1 MENADGEGSFLLS
14 FNCKCRVVE
23 MIRVL
28 LLHSKKKNHH
38 RGVCESIQLFEAL
51 RECRCMSESVVR
63 WSVCTKVFVTLFE
76 SFVSQVLKH
85 GCKKVN
91 CVCTRLRRRWS
102 RVNQG
107 RLWVFVDVDSSIV
120 RFLWFG
126 RNPSQQARV
135 YVVWSQSSMWFFE
148 IHYLAGMPQAAGT
161 SCGAWRSYVGCSAIE
176 AFVRF

>member
-1 MENADGEGSFLLS
+1 MENADGESSFLLS
-14 FNCKCRVVE
+14 FKCKCRVVE

-28 LLHSKKKNHH
+28 LLHSKKIIGEYTRVSNCS
-38 RGVCESIQLFEAL
+38 RGF
-51 RECRCMSESVVR
+51 ESVVAWLNRWVR
-63 WSVCTKVFVTLFE
+63 WSVCAKVFVTLFE

-107 RLWVFVDVDSSIV
+107 RLWMFVNVDSSIV

-161 SCGAWRSYVGCSAIE
+161 SCGAWRSYVGCSAIK